1 MFDVIGN
8 VNPPAFMKGS
18 YANFNPGITAF
29 ISNLVK
35 LITVIAGI
43 FVLINLLLAG
53 LQYISSQGDPKGV
66 EAAWNKI
73 WMSLVGMVIIAAAF
87 VITAI
92 ISFILF
98 GDASFIL
105 NPKVYGPGV

>member
-8 VNPPAFMKGS
+8 VKPPSFMTGQYS
-18 YANFNPGITAF
+18 SFQTGITAF

-66 EAAWNKI
+66 EGAWNKI
-73 WMSLVGMVIIAAAF
+73 WMSLVGLVIIVAAF

-92 ISFILF
+92 ISYILF